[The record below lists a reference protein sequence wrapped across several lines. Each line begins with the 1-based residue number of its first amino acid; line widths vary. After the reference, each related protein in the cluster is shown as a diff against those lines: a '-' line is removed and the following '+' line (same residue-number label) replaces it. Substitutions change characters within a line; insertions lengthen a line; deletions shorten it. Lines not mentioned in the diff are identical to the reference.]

1 MPKYLLAGLSVDSEV
16 PLPVH
21 SCNYTLETTKTPDLV
36 YRISEQHQNLFENL
50 GRSIETDGLIR
61 VSRMRQFDQ
70 VISTTFLDQDAFYL
84 LWNHIG
90 IGYRITLDTAEVAI
104 SGVTYINIDYL
115 PWYLL
120 SQVLGFVLH
129 LKGLLCLHASVVEKE
144 GLTVG
149 LLGTN
154 GRGKSTLTAS
164 LVRSGWSLVSDDLL
178 CVEDKTLRLNACFPF
193 MKLRHDAIDFLG
205 LHKASQMLITNTDK
219 MKVEVDGSWGTFTDS
234 TSLHLNAI
242 YFVRRFPADVQGVSN
257 IKISHLEPIYAKS
270 CLVSN
275 GFAAGLL
282 APQHRQDYAARARLL
297 AERVPIRYLNY
308 PSGLDY
314 LETVEEAL
322 FADVS
327 GLPVRGRVK
336 E

>member
-1 MPKYLLAGLSVDSEV
+1 M
-16 PLPVH
+16 
-21 SCNYTLETTKTPDLV
+21 
-36 YRISEQHQNLFENL
+36 
-50 GRSIETDGLIR
+50 
-61 VSRMRQFDQ
+61 
-70 VISTTFLDQDAFYL
+70 
-84 LWNHIG
+84 
-90 IGYRITLDTAEVAI
+90 RITD
-104 SGVTYINIDYL
+104 
-115 PWYLL
+115 
-120 SQVLGFVLH
+120 
-129 LKGLLCLHASVVEKE
+129 
-144 GLTVG
+144 
-149 LLGTN
+149 
-154 GRGKSTLTAS
+154 
-164 LVRSGWSLVSDDLL
+164 
-178 CVEDKTLRLNACFPF
+178 
-193 MKLRHDAIDFLG
+193 
-205 LHKASQMLITNTDK
+205 TDK

-275 GFAAGLL
+275 GFAAGFL